1 MQGERNAIPSR
12 ELRKWTGLKT
22 NRDLQI
28 VIAKERAEGKLI
40 LSTCRNGGGYFAPSD
55 GALGVSE
62 IRSFIATL
70 NNRAVNTQKAL
81 TLMMKKPWF
90 TKCIKS
96 FQSLLP
102 RLNLTGF

>member
-1 MQGERNAIPSR
+1 MQGERNAVPSR

-22 NRDLQI
+22 NRDLQM

-55 GALGVSE
+55 GASLGVSE

-81 TLMMKKPWF
+81 TAARKALGDGD
-90 TKCIKS
+90 S
-96 FQSLLP
+96 SDEQ
-102 RLNLTGF
+102 

>member
-1 MQGERNAIPSR
+1 MQGEQNAVPSR

-22 NRDLQI
+22 NRDLQM

-55 GALGVSE
+55 GALCAAE

-70 NNRAVNTQKAL
+70 INRAANTQKAL
-81 TLMMKKPWF
+81 TAARKALGDGE
-90 TKCIKS
+90 S
-96 FQSLLP
+96 SGDQ
-102 RLNLTGF
+102 

>member
-1 MQGERNAIPSR
+1 MQGERNAVPSR
-12 ELRKWTGLKT
+12 ELLKWTGLKT
-22 NRDLQI
+22 NRDLQM

-81 TLMMKKPWF
+81 TAARKALGDGD
-90 TKCIKS
+90 S
-96 FQSLLP
+96 SGEQ
-102 RLNLTGF
+102 

>member
-1 MQGERNAIPSR
+1 MQGERNAVSSR
-12 ELRKWTGLKT
+12 ELLKWTGLKT

-55 GALGVSE
+55 GALGMAE

-81 TLMMKKPWF
+81 TAARKALGDGD
-90 TKCIKS
+90 S
-96 FQSLLP
+96 SGEQ
-102 RLNLTGF
+102 

>member
-1 MQGERNAIPSR
+1 MQGEQNAVPSR

-22 NRDLQI
+22 NRDLQM

-40 LSTCRNGGGYFAPSD
+40 LSTCRNGGGYLAPSD
-55 GALGVSE
+55 GALGMAE

-81 TLMMKKPWF
+81 TAARMALGDGD
-90 TKCIKS
+90 S
-96 FQSLLP
+96 SGDQ
-102 RLNLTGF
+102 

>member
-1 MQGERNAIPSR
+1 MQGERNAVPSR

-22 NRDLQI
+22 NRELQI
-28 VIAKERAEGKLI
+28 VIAKEREEGKLI

-81 TLMMKKPWF
+81 TAARKALGDGD
-90 TKCIKS
+90 S
-96 FQSLLP
+96 SDEQ
-102 RLNLTGF
+102 